1 MSFQSPY
8 HRERIRSALT
18 LIAAAVSVGCA
29 SAHTQSPATIPT
41 ADGRFH
47 TTVTLDSSSGAGQT
61 KRPADTTSGL
71 PVLTISELSEGG
83 VSSKRIQLLDAGD
96 KDLPIV
102 LRGLAE
108 SFGLNFQIDANVHGT
123 VQTRLQDVT
132 LEQALDAI
140 VLPQGFSYTID
151 NGVLR
156 VGTARMQT
164 KIFSLDYVAL
174 SRFTSTS
181 TVVQRRIGGSGV
193 ANVGVSGSG
202 IGGVGSINGS
212 GLGGGGGT
220 DQISSTSV
228 TNLWDELRVALV
240 ALVFDA
246 AAGRAP
252 GDSSTGSV
260 VNGTG
265 GNTGVQPGVGGGAG
279 AVAYSRVD
287 ADGRR
292 LIINPIAG
300 TVVVTASPA
309 KLAEVATFMSAFEGS
324 VQRQVLIEAKIVE
337 VRLNSDF
344 QFGIDWTRVA
354 QADKLGLGI
363 QTANATT
370 VSGNPTVQFTLGGG
384 GTKINVVLHALQSQ
398 GNVSV
403 LSSPRVSAMNNIRA
417 TFNVTTDQ
425 VFFTVTSN
433 QIVNQNGVVGTNQQV
448 TPQTISVGIVLDVLP
463 QISADNTITMN
474 IRPHIT
480 SVVDIA
486 TFALDN
492 GGQLKV
498 PVVENR
504 ETDTIVRA
512 RSGETIVIGGLT
524 QNNITNTQSGVPGLQ
539 SIPLLGGL
547 FKGRT
552 ATTSKSELVIFLTPT
567 IVVGQP
573 AVGY

>member
-1 MSFQSPY
+1 M
-8 HRERIRSALT
+8 RRT
-18 LIAAAVSVGCA
+18 LIASTTGFLLACA
-29 SAHTQSPATIPT
+29 SGQAPPPETLPV

-47 TTVTLDSSSGAGQT
+47 TTVKLDSSRVMPVVTRA
-61 KRPADTTSGL
+61 ADTLGGL
-71 PVLTISELSEGG
+71 PVLSISQLSEGG
-83 VSSKRIQLLDAGD
+83 VPTKRIHLLDAGD

-140 VLPQGFSYTID
+140 VLPQGYSYTLD

-156 VGTARMQT
+156 VGMARVQT

-181 TVVQRRIGGSGV
+181 TTVQRRIGGG
-193 ANVGVSGSG
+193 GGSAG
-202 IGGVGSINGS
+202 IGGVGVGTTS
-212 GLGGGGGT
+212 GISGVGGGGGSGGV

-228 TNLWDELRVALV
+228 TNLWDEIKVALV

-246 AAGRAP
+246 AVGRSP
-252 GDSSTGSV
+252 GDSSSGSV
-260 VNGTG
+260 VNGAS
-265 GNTGVQPGVGGGAG
+265 GNVGVQPGIGGGGG

-300 TVVVTASPA
+300 TVVVTATPA
-309 KLAEVATFMSAFEGS
+309 KLAEVATFMNAFEGS

-337 VRLNSDF
+337 VRLNNDF

-354 QADKLGLGI
+354 QNDKLGLGI
-363 QTANATT
+363 QSVTGGGT
-370 VSGNPTVQFTLGGG
+370 GTVQFTLGGG
-384 GTKINVVLHALQSQ
+384 GTKINLVLHALQSQ
-398 GNVSV
+398 GDVSV

-425 VFFTVTSN
+425 VFFNVASN
-433 QIVNQNGVVGTNQQV
+433 QTITQNGIIGNTQQV
-448 TPQTISVGIVLDVLP
+448 TPQIISVGIVLDVLP

-480 SVVDIA
+480 SILDFA
-486 TFALDN
+486 TFRLDN
-492 GGQLKV
+492 GTELRV
-498 PVVENR
+498 PNVENR

-524 QNNITNTQSGVPGLQ
+524 QNRIENTQTGVPGLQ
-539 SIPLLGGL
+539 NIPLVGGL
-547 FKGRT
+547 FKGKKS
-552 ATTSKSELVIFLTPT
+552 TTSKSELVIFITPS

-573 AVGY
+573 SVGY

>member
-1 MSFQSPY
+1 MY
-8 HRERIRSALT
+8 TRIS
-18 LIAAAVSVGCA
+18 AAALVVSLASVGCA
-29 SAHTQSPATIPT
+29 PAHGPPVTGIPQ

-47 TTVTLDSSSGAGQT
+47 TTITLDSASTASVP
-61 KRPADTTSGL
+61 KRASDTTGGL
-71 PVLTISELSEGG
+71 PVLTISELSDGG
-83 VSSKRIQLLDAGD
+83 TPSKRIQLLDAGD
-96 KDLPIV
+96 KDLPVV

-108 SFGLNFQIDANVHGT
+108 SFGLNFQIDANVHGM
-123 VQTRLQDVT
+123 VQTKLQDVT

-140 VLPQGFSYTID
+140 VLPQGYSYSID

-156 VGTARMQT
+156 VGIAKMQT

-181 TVVQRRIGGSGV
+181 TVVQRRIGGAGV
-193 ANVGVSGSG
+193 ALSGTGVGGATGVS
-202 IGGVGSINGS
+202 GS

-228 TNLWDELRVALV
+228 TNLWDELRIALL

-246 AAGRAP
+246 AVARAP
-252 GDSSTGSV
+252 GDSSSGSV
-260 VNGTG
+260 VNGG
-265 GNTGVQPGVGGGAG
+265 AGNTGVQPGVGGGSG
-279 AVAYSRVD
+279 AVAFSRVD
-287 ADGRR
+287 GDGRR
-292 LIINPIAG
+292 LIINPMAG

-309 KLAEVATFMSAFEGS
+309 KLTEVATFMQAFEGS

-344 QFGIDWTRVA
+344 QFGIDWTRIA

-370 VSGNPTVQFTLGGG
+370 ASGSPTVQFTLGGG

-524 QNNITNTQSGVPGLQ
+524 QNSISNTQSGVPGLQ

-552 ATTSKSELVIFLTPT
+552 ATTTKSELVIFLTST

-573 AVGY
+573 AAGY

>member
-1 MSFQSPY
+1 MLSNN
-8 HRERIRSALT
+8 RRIIPTARK
-18 LIAAAVSVGCA
+18 LIGAGAAALLAACA
-29 SAHTQSPATIPT
+29 SAGTREPETFPA

-47 TTVTLDSSSGAGQT
+47 TTVSVDSAHP
-61 KRPADTTSGL
+61 RPRPDSVAAL
-71 PVLTISELSEGG
+71 PVLSISQLSDGG
-83 VSSKRIQLLDAGD
+83 TPVKRIQLLDAGNN
-96 KDLPIV
+96 DLPVV
-102 LRGLAE
+102 LRNLAE

-140 VLPQGFSYTID
+140 VLPQGYSYSLD

-156 VGTARMQT
+156 VGMARVQT

-181 TVVQRRIGGSGV
+181 TTVQRRIGGGASL
-193 ANVGVSGSG
+193 
-202 IGGVGSINGS
+202 GGVGGV
-212 GLGGGGGT
+212 GGVGGGGGGIT
-220 DQISSTSV
+220 SGGGGGGSSGVDQISSTSV
-228 TNLWDELRVALV
+228 TNLWDEIRVALI

-246 AAGRAP
+246 APGRSP

-260 VNGTG
+260 VNGAS
-265 GNTGVQPGVGGGAG
+265 GNVGVQPGVGGGGG

-300 TVVVTASPA
+300 TVVVTATPA
-309 KLAEVATFMSAFEGS
+309 KLAEVATFMNAFEGS

-354 QADKLGLGI
+354 QNDRLGLGI
-363 QTANATT
+363 QSVTGGGT
-370 VSGNPTVQFTLGGG
+370 GTVQFTLGGG
-384 GTKINVVLHALQSQ
+384 GTKINLVLHALQSQ

-425 VFFTVTSN
+425 VFFNVSSN
-433 QIVNQNGVVGTNQQV
+433 QTITQNGIIGNTQQV
-448 TPQTISVGIVLDVLP
+448 TPQIISVGIVLDVLP

-480 SVVDIA
+480 SILD
-486 TFALDN
+486 FAVFRLDN
-492 GGQLKV
+492 GTELKV
-498 PVVENR
+498 PNVENR

-524 QNNITNTQSGVPGLQ
+524 QNRIENTQTGVPGLQ
-539 SIPLLGGL
+539 SIPLVGGL
-547 FKGRT
+547 FKGKT
-552 ATTSKSELVIFLTPT
+552 STTSKSELVIFLTPT

-573 AVGY
+573 SPGY

>member
-1 MSFQSPY
+1 MELRHMIQE
-8 HRERIRSALT
+8 ERGRRAALAM
-18 LIAAAVSVGCA
+18 AA
-29 SAHTQSPATIPT
+29 
-41 ADGRFH
+41 
-47 TTVTLDSSSGAGQT
+47 
-61 KRPADTTSGL
+61 
-71 PVLTISELSEGG
+71 VLTIACASPGSQPPGTPPAPDGRYRTTVVLDTSGAAASRKVAPRDTTAGGGLPALTISQLSDGG
-83 VSSKRIQLLDAGD
+83 VPVKRIQLLDAGD

-102 LRGLAE
+102 LRQLAE
-108 SFGLNFQIDANVHGT
+108 SFGLNIQIDAGVHGA

-140 VLPQGFSYTID
+140 VLPQGYTYSID

-156 VGTARMQT
+156 VGAARMQT

-181 TVVQRRIGGSGV
+181 TTVQRRIGGGGV
-193 ANVGVSGSG
+193 ATGVA
-202 IGGVGSINGS
+202 GGVAGG
-212 GLGGGGGT
+212 GGGGGGGT

-228 TNLWDELRVALV
+228 TNLWDEIRIALI

-246 AAGRAP
+246 AVGRVP
-252 GDSSTGSV
+252 GDSSGGSV
-260 VNGTG
+260 INGG
-265 GNTGVQPGVGGGAG
+265 AGNTGVQPGISGGTG
-279 AVAYSRVD
+279 AVAFSRVD
-287 ADGRR
+287 SDGRR

-300 TVVVTASPA
+300 TIVVTATPA
-309 KLAEVATFMSAFEGS
+309 KLAEVATFMNAFESS

-337 VRLNSDF
+337 VRLNRDF
-344 QFGIDWTRVA
+344 QFGIDWSRVA

-363 QTANATT
+363 QTNTGTGA
-370 VSGNPTVQFTLGGG
+370 GTVQFTLGGG
-384 GTKINVVLHALQSQ
+384 GTKINLVLHALQSQ
-398 GNVSV
+398 GSVSV

-425 VFFTVTSN
+425 VFFTVASN
-433 QIVNQNGVVGTNQQV
+433 QTINQAGIIGSNQQV

-486 TFALDN
+486 RFALEN
-492 GGQLKV
+492 GGELKV

-524 QNNITNTQSGVPGLQ
+524 QNSINDTQTGVPGLQ

-547 FKGRT
+547 FRNKT
-552 ATTSKSELVIFLTPT
+552 STTTKSELVIFITPT